1 MLYLV
6 ACHVLSAVSADSVS
20 GGSAVTRVNIDRD
33 DGHGHRHRAHRDQPQ
48 VTLRHLR
55 TGNLIIALC
64 SPLSVFNP

>member
-1 MLYLV
+1 M
-6 ACHVLSAVSADSVS
+6 ACHVLSAVSADS

-55 TGNLIIALC
+55 TGNLITALC
-64 SPLSVFNP
+64 SPLSVSNP

>member
-1 MLYLV
+1 M
-6 ACHVLSAVSADSVS
+6 ACHVLSAVSADS

-55 TGNLIIALC
+55 PGNLIIALC